1 MRRPGRPNPVDRENV
16 PTARTREHEH
26 DETRPA
32 HVRPDDGTHDG
43 TPTAR
48 TATRTA
54 LMAAALAAT
63 SALTAGAASAAEVLR
78 FGHVG
83 EPGSLFEASVNAFIE
98 NANERLGDKGE
109 VQGFGSSQ
117 LGKDSELL
125 QKLKLGQVD
134 FALPSSVMSSVA
146 DEFGVFE
153 MPYIVTSRDH
163 MRRIRDE
170 LGEEVFDA
178 AAREKGY
185 RVLAY
190 FENGFRHITNNTR
203 PIDVPEDLSG
213 IKLRTPK
220 GEWRVKMFQLYG
232 ANPTPMAF
240 SEVFTALKTGVI
252 DGQENPYAQIA
263 SAKFQEVQEYLSI
276 TGHVYTPAY
285 VLVSENAFAK
295 LPEDVQADLIA
306 AAEETQEEVY
316 AMAEELEQKL
326 LGELEAGGMAVN
338 EANVQAFIDASTPIY
353 EEFASS
359 VDGGAELVERVR
371 ALAD

>member
-1 MRRPGRPNPVDRENV
+1 MTRRLPESLAAATRAPRPAARPGLISALTRGPV
-16 PTARTREHEH
+16 
-26 DETRPA
+26 
-32 HVRPDDGTHDG
+32 
-43 TPTAR
+43 
-48 TATRTA
+48 
-54 LMAAALAAT
+54 LAAALAAT
-63 SALTAGAASAAEVLR
+63 LAAAGGSAVAAERTLR

-83 EPGSLFEASVNAFIE
+83 EPGSLFEASVNVFVEKA
-98 NANERLGDKGE
+98 NARLGDRAE

-117 LGKDSELL
+117 LGDDSVLL

-170 LGEEVFDA
+170 LGESVFDA
-178 AAREKGY
+178 AARKKGY
-185 RVLAY
+185 RILAF

-203 PIDVPEDLSG
+203 PIDKPADLEG
-213 IKLRTPK
+213 VKLRTPK
-220 GEWRVKMFQLYG
+220 GEWRLKMFQLYG

-252 DGQENPYAQIA
+252 DGQENPYAQIW
-263 SAKFQEVQEYLSI
+263 SAKFQEVQEYLSV

-285 VLVSENAFAK
+285 VLVSEKAFAK
-295 LPEDVQADLIA
+295 LPEDVQADLVA
-306 AAEETQEEVY
+306 AAEESQEEVY
-316 AMAEELEQKL
+316 RLAAELEQEL
-326 LGELEAGGMAVN
+326 LGKLEEGGMAVN
-338 EANVQAFIDASTPIY
+338 TADKQAFIDASTPVY
-353 EEFASS
+353 DEFASG
-359 VDGGAELVERVR
+359 VEGGGELIEQVR